1 MTSFAGAVAA
11 FLGLALVAANDV
23 SAASPADKI
32 FTVGNYPVEA
42 RANDAVTAKA
52 KALADGQ
59 KAALRSLI
67 KRLVPVTAYGRIKD
81 LDLGK
86 PEALIDGVS
95 VRSER
100 NSTTEYFAN
109 LDFIF
114 QAQGVRDLL
123 DRRGIPYADKAAP
136 AIVLVPVLVG
146 EKLPTGLKLDAW
158 SQAWKNVD
166 VEHALAPAKVEVKKD
181 GIHPDTIMAMA
192 KGDLSMLRTFATEY
206 GDPERLVAAIAVVD
220 AANNQL
226 KVTLAGRDAVGPI
239 SWSRSYRI
247 DSTDPGYTAE
257 LAAVISLGVLEG
269 RWKAVTVRDQG
280 GGLANISSPVAG
292 PGAGPS
298 AGWDPDVA
306 QTGRTQRQNGG
317 ASGTLQLSAE
327 FRAMSE
333 WQDLS
338 RRLARVPGV
347 SNIDVAGMS
356 GRTARLV
363 VNYAGSIEDLADA
376 VPQHG
381 LLLRQG
387 NAGWILTA
395 P

>member
-1 MTSFAGAVAA
+1 
-11 FLGLALVAANDV
+11 
-23 SAASPADKI
+23 
-32 FTVGNYPVEA
+32 
-42 RANDAVTAKA
+42 
-52 KALADGQ
+52 
-59 KAALRSLI
+59 
-67 KRLVPVTAYGRIKD
+67 
-81 LDLGK
+81 
-86 PEALIDGVS
+86 
-95 VRSER
+95 
-100 NSTTEYFAN
+100 
-109 LDFIF
+109 
-114 QAQGVRDLL
+114 
-123 DRRGIPYADKAAP
+123 
-136 AIVLVPVLVG
+136 
-146 EKLPTGLKLDAW
+146 
-158 SQAWKNVD
+158 WKNVD

-280 GGLANISSPVAG
+280 GGLANVSSPVAG
-292 PGAGPS
+292 PV